1 MTEAMMQADLEFI
14 RALSIGLALGF
25 ACGFFTSSILALSGG
40 KE

>member
-1 MTEAMMQADLEFI
+1 MTEVEILADLEFI
-14 RALSIGLALGF
+14 RALSIGLAVGF